1 MNCFEWAGYEV
12 IPIKKYEDLSSQ
24 EKEKIKGLIEA
35 EIRIFWVTFIPGF
48 AVVDAASK
56 VNFNVRLLEPETNQ
70 EIWTGN
76 FSGKG
81 KVSGMAVTRGMYEK
95 SINIAY
101 AEAMRNLLVAISDEE
116 MKKLLKHRRR
126 DRR

>member
-1 MNCFEWAGYEV
+1 M
-12 IPIKKYEDLSSQ
+12 
-24 EKEKIKGLIEA
+24 
-35 EIRIFWVTFIPGF
+35 
-48 AVVDAASK
+48 VDAASK